1 MKLSK
6 KIWVVVGG
14 AFSPVRVDGSGVA
27 TLSVSAHST
36 KKAAIEA
43 AISEDEHALSYQGDH
58 HVVELEVNG
67 EYELVTVEYDQ
78 VKTS

>member
-1 MKLSK
+1 MKLGK

-14 AFSPVRVDGSGVA
+14 AFSPQSVGEA